1 MMETIGCTKKSA
13 LLRKLMSMKAIP
25 YRKWIFLICFLLLL
39 SLQMKKP
46 VISLSF
52 AAEPARRSAP
62 CEVRGTWLNPYAFDT
77 PTRLEETLN
86 KIQAANLNTI
96 FVLAPPIGEFNGWSD
111 PDAFAELVAQAH
123 AAGISVHIW
132 VAAMYRVAGVRADFR
147 LPEEQA
153 AQADWAEALMTA
165 YPQADGYH
173 LDYIRFSDWE
183 DVNVEGKLDGVSAT
197 VDAVAEVL
205 KTLPSQ
211 KQLTSTSFGLAPQYA
226 DFFEE
231 DIPLWFRTW
240 FNANPTNDYVDP
252 YGGGYDTVPSFFK
265 YQQDPVGWTIDSGL
279 SAMIPMEYT
288 LSDYY
293 WNQSAKNLAS
303 FVANAGIPVSHALM
317 GIGWL
322 EEEGHDNW
330 GYDAPGVV
338 RKIKVGRTQS
348 LGGFVIFEI
357 GSRDVDDWPLINTLT
372 IDSADNDFD
381 APYEDWKPSCLLPE
395 LYLPVI
401 INP

>member
-1 MMETIGCTKKSA
+1 
-13 LLRKLMSMKAIP
+13 MSMKTFP
-25 YRKWIFLICFLLLL
+25 YRKWFYIICVLLF
-39 SLQMKKP
+39 
-46 VISLSF
+46 LSF
-52 AAEPARRSAP
+52 QVKAPVNSSAIPAKPARSTSH
-62 CEVRGTWLNPYAFDT
+62 CEVRGTWLNPYAFGT
-77 PTRLEETLN
+77 PTRLEATLD

-96 FVLAPPIGEFNGWSD
+96 FVLAPPIGDFNGWSD
-111 PDAFAELVAQAH
+111 PDAFEALVTQAD
-123 AAGISVHIW
+123 ALGISVHIW

-153 AQADWAEALMTA
+153 GQADWAEALMTA
-165 YPQADGYH
+165 YPRADGYH

-183 DVNVEGKLDGVSAT
+183 DVNVDGKLDGVSAT

-211 KQLTSTSFGLAPQYA
+211 KQLTSTSFGLAAQYA
-226 DFFEE
+226 DFEEE

-240 FNANPTNDYVDP
+240 FNANPANDYVDP
-252 YGGGYDTVPSFFK
+252 YGGGYDTVPCFFK
-265 YQQDPVGWTIDSGL
+265 YQQDPIGWAVDSGL

-288 LSDYY
+288 LIDAD
-293 WNQSAKNLAS
+293 WNQSARNFAS
-303 FVANAGIPVSHALM
+303 FAAHAGIPSSHALM

-338 RKIKVGRTQS
+338 RKIKYGRTQG

-357 GSRDVDDWPLINTLT
+357 GSRDVDDWPLINALT
-372 IDSADNDFD
+372 IDSADNEFD
-381 APYEDWKPSCLLPE
+381 APYENAVPSCLSITDSFLP
-395 LYLPVI
+395 LLL
-401 INP
+401 NP